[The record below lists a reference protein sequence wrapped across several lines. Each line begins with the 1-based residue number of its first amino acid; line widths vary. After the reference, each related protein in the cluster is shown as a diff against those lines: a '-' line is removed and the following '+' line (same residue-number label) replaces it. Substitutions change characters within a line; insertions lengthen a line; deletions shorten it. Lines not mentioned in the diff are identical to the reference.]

1 MKKVK
6 KLLFSTIITLALA
19 IVCLNFFPASA
30 MSAQAA
36 KARIN
41 KRSVVLHKGQK
52 EKLRIKG
59 TKKEVKWKS
68 KNKSVA
74 KVSKK
79 GVVTARRKGKTT
91 IIARVGKKTYK
102 CKVTVEQPYIS
113 GSGSEVG
120 LGETAFYVWDII

>member
-41 KRSVVLHKGQK
+41 KRSVVLLKGQK

-91 IIARVGKKTYK
+91 IIARVGKKDFS
-102 CKVTVEQPYIS
+102 C
-113 GSGSEVG
+113 
-120 LGETAFYVWDII
+120 